1 LSDTFDTDDKEV
13 PRPPIHSRY
22 TEDAKVSSFFIRWP
36 VSIEFDTL
44 RSCHGCLGKFKRIFN
59 LWPLG
64 NMLLPLA
71 AANLALNSVTV
82 LVAP

>member
-1 LSDTFDTDDKEV
+1 M
-13 PRPPIHSRY
+13 PRPLLRARY
-22 TEDAKVSSFFIRWP
+22 AVDTKVPLFFIHWP
-36 VSIEFDTL
+36 VSIELDTL
-44 RSCHGCLGKFKRIFN
+44 RSRHGCLGEFKRIFN

-82 LVAP
+82 LAAP